1 MPQAVLGGVLV
12 VHGLITT
19 MIGVGAVTNPNSPA
33 MTLPSWFS
41 WWSGPFGRS
50 WLFDGL
56 NLGAGASVLG
66 GLVWLVAGVALV
78 AAGLGWLGVPGV
90 RDLWQTLAF
99 LGAALGLLAVALYF
113 HPLYLVAG
121 VINLAVV
128 VLLWGKLT
136 TATS

>member
-19 MIGVGAVTNPNSPA
+19 MIGVGGVTNPNGPA

-41 WWSGPFGRS
+41 WWPGPFGRS
-50 WLFDGL
+50 WLFEAL
-56 NLGAGASVLG
+56 HLGTGASVLG
-66 GLVWLVAGVALV
+66 GLVWLVAGVTLV

-99 LGAALGLLAVALYF
+99 VGAAVGLLALAVYF
-113 HPLYLVAG
+113 HPLYLVA
-121 VINLAVV
+121 VAIDLAVV
-128 VLLWGKLT
+128 VLLWGRLT
-136 TATS
+136 TATA

>member
-1 MPQAVLGGVLV
+1 MPQAVLGGFLV

-33 MTLPSWFS
+33 TTLPSWFS
-41 WWSGPFGRS
+41 WWPGPFGRS
-50 WLFDGL
+50 WLFDAL
-56 NLGAGASVLG
+56 DLGTGAAVLG
-66 GLVWLVAGVALV
+66 GLVWLVGGVALI

-90 RDLWQTLAF
+90 RDQWQTLAF
-99 LGAALGLLAVALYF
+99 VGAAVGLLALAVYF
-113 HPLYLVAG
+113 HPLYLVAV

-128 VLLWGKLT
+128 ALLWGRLT